1 MCGILGTYDINGL
14 DEFLIKS
21 QLDIIN
27 FRGPDNSDYYIND
40 NVAIGSNRLSI
51 RDISN
56 NGNMPL
62 KSTCGKYI
70 IVFNGEIYNSSS
82 LRQDLLNSG
91 FRFKGTSDTEV
102 LLNLY
107 IKHRNKCL
115 KYLSGM
121 FSFCIYNIQENLF
134 FIARDRTGEK
144 PFYYYSK
151 SGNFTFASQLNQL
164 LLDPKINKKIDRK
177 SLFYYLENGYSPRD
191 SSLIKDVKK
200 LAPGH
205 SLTFKII
212 SGEIVIDKYWEISN
226 QKEDY
231 LLDEQ
236 EIIDNVDS
244 LLNSSVQETLVSD
257 VSVGV
262 LLSGGIDSSLV
273 SYYSSIN
280 KANINTFN
288 VSFGGFSKYDESEQA
303 LKVAKFLG
311 TNHHEFNGNSIKYD
325 LIELLAHNIGEPI
338 ADSSLLA
345 TYMVYNEIGKKSTVV
360 LGGDGGDE
368 LFGGYSN
375 YTLSHD
381 YEEKNKLFKTIA
393 QKLPIG
399 TPGKNRYLKT
409 NSNGLLA
416 YKYFNPIDIQK
427 LFNFDIYSKVKES
440 TLQFPGDFLKSVTLE
455 DFKNYLTED
464 ILVKID
470 RASMMNSIESRS
482 PFLNK
487 DLIEFAFN
495 RIPSSIKIVDGRKK
509 SILKKLLKQKVEV
522 EFDFDKKQGFSI
534 PLDNWAKN
542 GWYNSFK
549 DDINNLPEGFNK
561 DYILK
566 MLFSLKLGFKNSN
579 NLFAI
584 IMLSKSMNKHS
595 ITL

>member
-1 MCGILGTYDINGL
+1 
-14 DEFLIKS
+14 
-21 QLDIIN
+21 
-27 FRGPDNSDYYIND
+27 
-40 NVAIGSNRLSI
+40 
-51 RDISN
+51 
-56 NGNMPL
+56 
-62 KSTCGKYI
+62 
-70 IVFNGEIYNSSS
+70 
-82 LRQDLLNSG
+82 
-91 FRFKGTSDTEV
+91 
-102 LLNLY
+102 
-107 IKHRNKCL
+107 
-115 KYLSGM
+115 M
-121 FSFCIYNIQENLF
+121 F
-134 FIARDRTGEK
+134 
-144 PFYYYSK
+144 
-151 SGNFTFASQLNQL
+151 
-164 LLDPKINKKIDRK
+164 
-177 SLFYYLENGYSPRD
+177 
-191 SSLIKDVKK
+191 
-200 LAPGH
+200 
-205 SLTFKII
+205 
-212 SGEIVIDKYWEISN
+212 
-226 QKEDY
+226 
-231 LLDEQ
+231 DEQ

-244 LLNSSVQETLVSD
+244 LLNSSVKETLVSD

-262 LLSGGIDSSLV
+262 LLSGGIDSSLI

-280 KANINTFN
+280 KTNINTFN
-288 VSFGGFSKYDESEQA
+288 VSFDGFSKYDESEQA

-345 TYMVYNEIGKKSTVV
+345 TYMVYNEIGKKSKVV

-375 YTLSHD
+375 YKLSHD
-381 YEEKNKLFKTIA
+381 YENKNKYFKAIV

-399 TPGKNRYLKT
+399 TPGKNKYLKT

-416 YKYFNPIDIQK
+416 YKYFNAIDINK
-427 LFNFDIYSKVKES
+427 LFNFDFHSKVKES
-440 TLQFPGDFLKSVTLE
+440 NLQLPDDFLKSVTLE

-487 DLIEFAFN
+487 NLIEFAFN
-495 RIPSSIKIVDGRKK
+495 RIPSSFKIVEGNKK
-509 SILKKLLKQKVEV
+509 TILKKLLKQKVGV
-522 EFDFDKKQGFSI
+522 KFDFDKKQGFSI

-549 DDINNLPEGFNK
+549 DDINNLPDGFNK

-584 IMLSKSMNKHS
+584 IILSKWMNKHS

>member
-1 MCGILGTYDINGL
+1 MCGILGTYDIKGI
-14 DEFLIKS
+14 DELLIKS
-21 QLDIIN
+21 QLDITK
-27 FRGPDNSDYYIND
+27 FRGPDSSDFYFKKNI
-40 NVAIGSNRLSI
+40 ALGSNRLSI
-51 RDISN
+51 RDLTE
-56 NGNMPL
+56 NGKMPL
-62 KSTCGKYI
+62 KSICENYI
-70 IVFNGEIYNSSS
+70 IVFNGEIYNSSF
-82 LRQDLLNSG
+82 LKKDLLNSG
-91 FRFKGTSDTEV
+91 YKFRGQSDTEV

-107 IKHRNKCL
+107 IKYKNKCL

-121 FSFCIYNIQENLF
+121 FSFCIYNKKENLF

-151 SGNFTFASQLNQL
+151 SGTFTFASQLNQL

-177 SLFYYLENGYSPRD
+177 SLFHYLENGYSPND

-200 LAPGH
+200 LESGH
-205 SLTFKII
+205 SLTFKI
-212 SGEIVIDKYWEISN
+212 SSEEIIIDRYWDITN
-226 QKEDY
+226 QREDY
-231 LLDEQ
+231 VLDEQ
-236 EIIDNVDS
+236 EIIDKVDS
-244 LLNSSVQETLVSD
+244 LLNSSVKETLVSD

-262 LLSGGIDSSLV
+262 LLSGGIDSSLI

-280 KANINTFN
+280 KTNINTFN
-288 VSFGGFSKYDESEQA
+288 VSFDGFSKYDESEQA

-311 TNHHEFNGNSIKYD
+311 TNHHEFNGNLIKYD

-345 TYMVYNEIGKKSTVV
+345 TYMVYNEIGIKSKVV

-368 LFGGYSN
+368 LFGGYPN
-375 YTLSHD
+375 YKLSHNH
-381 YEEKNKLFKTIA
+381 ENKNKYFKAIA

-399 TPGKNRYLKT
+399 TPGKNKYLKI

-416 YKYFNPIDIQK
+416 YKYFNATDINK
-427 LFNFDIYSKVKES
+427 LFNFDIYSKAKES
-440 TLQFPGDFLKSVTLE
+440 NLQLTDDFLKSVTLE

-487 DLIEFAFN
+487 NLIEFAFN
-495 RIPSSIKIVDGRKK
+495 RIPSSFKIVEGNKK
-509 SILKKLLKQKVEV
+509 NILKKLLKQKVGV
-522 EFDFDKKQGFSI
+522 KFDFDKKQGFSI

-549 DDINNLPEGFNK
+549 DDINNLPDGFNK

-584 IMLSKSMNKHS
+584 IILSKWMNKHS